1 MYDFLI
7 VGAGLF
13 GAVIANKL
21 NSAGKKILLIEKRNH
36 IAGNIYTE
44 FKNNIH
50 VHKYGAHIF
59 HTNYKNVWDFVNN
72 FSEFNRYTHTVLANF
87 NGEIY
92 SLPFNMFT
100 FNKMWGVNTPEEA
113 QNKINEQIKNSGI
126 DQPKNLEEQAIK
138 LVGHDIYNKLIK
150 GYTEKQWGR
159 DCKNLPAEI
168 IKRLPVRFIYDTN
181 YYNAKFQGIPI
192 NGYTAMIEKM
202 LNGIEVKLNCDFLN
216 NKNDFMNIAHNII
229 FTGPIDS
236 FFNFELGQLEYRT
249 LKFEEEFLNINNFQ
263 GHSVINYTDK
273 NTPFTRIIEHKHFL
287 PELKSDNTIITREYS
302 LKWNPGDEP
311 YYPVNDEKNNNLHE
325 KYKLLAQNLKN
336 IFFGGRL
343 GEYKYYD
350 MDQVIFNALN
360 MADKFIYN

>member
-192 NGYTAMIEKM
+192 NGYTQMVENMLKNIE
-202 LNGIEVKLNCDFLN
+202 IKLNCDFLQ
-216 NKNDFMNIAHNII
+216 NKSDFKNTAHNII

-236 FFNFELGQLEYRT
+236 FFYFELGQLEYRT
-249 LKFEEEFLNINNFQ
+249 LKFEEEFLNTNNFQ
-263 GHSVINYTDK
+263 GNAQTNYTDK

-287 PELKSDNTIITREYS
+287 PEKFSESNCTIITREYS

-311 YYPVNDEKNNNLHE
+311 YYPVNDEKNNNLYE

-336 IFFGGRL
+336 VFFGGRL

-360 MADKFIYN
+360 MADKFI

>member
-13 GAVIANKL
+13 GAAIANKL

-100 FNKMWGVNTPEEA
+100 FNKMWGINTPQEA

-192 NGYTAMIEKM
+192 NGYTQMVENMLKNIE
-202 LNGIEVKLNCDFLN
+202 IKLNCDFLQ
-216 NKNDFMNIAHNII
+216 NKSDFKNTAHNII

-287 PELKSDNTIITREYS
+287 PELKSDSTIITREYS

-311 YYPVNDEKNNNLHE
+311 YYPVNDEKNNNLYE

-336 IFFGGRL
+336 VFFGGRL

-360 MADKFIYN
+360 MADKFI